1 MGVLGDLVVQIRGDT
16 TQFVASL
23 AKSQRSM
30 TQFQRNM
37 LTISRAVGKIGR
49 AMTMGLTLPIVGI
62 AAAAVKTAADF
73 ETSMNRVRA
82 VSGATGKDFDALS
95 ETARELGKTT
105 QFSAAEAADAMS
117 FLAMAG
123 FEANKIIG
131 AMPGTLALAAA
142 AQLDMGQSADIVSN
156 IMSAFQLDAEELEG
170 AVDVLTKTFTSS
182 NTDLVQL
189 GDAMKYVAP
198 VANSLGVSIEEASA
212 AIGILSNA
220 GIQGQM
226 AGTGLRKILT
236 TLIQKSDAL
245 GISIYDSAGKIL
257 PFADIID
264 NLGAAG
270 LSTSKIMQTFGERAG
285 PSIQVLLA
293 AGGGALREFTT
304 ELENAG
310 GTAQRIADI
319 QMEGFNGV
327 MKRFKSVAQEAA
339 IVIGTQLLPHV
350 TAIIEKVQ
358 GWLTAF
364 SELNA
369 NTRTTILRIAGLL
382 AAAGPLLLVL
392 SKIPAAVIAIK
403 KALVVLSGPVGA
415 IGLAITAAA
424 ILTTVIVRLIKRKR
438 EYERQVY
445 ATADAIRAETRAEQE
460 ARREALV
467 KLWTAQAEEVNATR
481 AAVAKLTETSEA
493 AAAVD
498 GSWNI
503 EQESQKQLLIERE
516 QALADIAA
524 QLEVVEGV
532 LRDETQAERV
542 AQAAF
547 DEGTASVEDY
557 MAMLGELDDELDNVG
572 DGLDDLAEKV
582 QRLNN
587 ISGKVS
593 LGFDPKAAYETTRL
607 LELASNLIVTAA
619 DDYEEADE
627 RMAAVDAMR
636 FARQQELLDAYAAGL
651 IEQAALEEDYLS
663 NSAANIVAYFD
674 SLKARAAGAAT
685 EETHVFKENL
695 AQQWID
701 RSEYYG
707 VMNEMENERLAE
719 IAAQAAIELQIK
731 RDMYSNLISIVDD
744 LGTAIARWTTQGM
757 EDDEE
762 AALQKLKILRAV
774 AVAVKALKLAETIIS
789 GVRAISAAAETLDPV
804 LIAAAIAG
812 AAANVAAIIATP
824 IPQVSL
830 SGASGG
836 GGGGEMPTFPAVS
849 SPPPAWMEPRWLG
862 DLDTDS
868 IDKPL
873 GGRRSGGDALQPVT
887 VQVDLDSAPILKA
900 VGTASRD
907 GRVLISARAV
917 V

>member
-445 ATADAIRAETRAEQE
+445 ATADAIRAETRVEQE

-789 GVRAISAAAETLDPV
+789 GIRGISAAAETGNV
-804 LIAAAIAG
+804 LAIAAAIAL
-812 AAANVAAIIATP
+812 AAANTAAIIATP

-836 GGGGEMPTFPAVS
+836 GGGGGGGAPSFPTVS
-849 SPPPAWMEPRWLG
+849 TYDPPPWADGFRVDW
-862 DLDTDS
+862 DA
-868 IDKPL
+868 IDKDRRPPGAGRD
-873 GGRRSGGDALQPVT
+873 GGQPIT

-900 VGTASRD
+900 VGMASRD